1 MNFEIYQSNNT
12 GVLSARN
19 FLVPTL
25 RNQTDY

>member
-12 GVLSARN
+12 GVLSVRN